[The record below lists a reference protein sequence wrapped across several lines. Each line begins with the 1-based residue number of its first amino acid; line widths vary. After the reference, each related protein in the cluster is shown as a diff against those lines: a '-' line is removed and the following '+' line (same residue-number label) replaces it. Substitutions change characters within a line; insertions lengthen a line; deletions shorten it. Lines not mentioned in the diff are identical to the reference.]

1 MLRLQQ
7 INTQLGTIVHLVI
20 WSNHL
25 PFTSDYPFTCSI
37 AIHQGFGGLSQAKLK
52 PQATTV
58 PSPACSPRHRSSKV
72 FSNTC
77 IFGSCSDLLWDITD
91 TYSRYI
97 YIYTYGYRLISPRS
111 IGRFKGGYMWL
122 YNLSINQPT
131 SRERLLTL
139 LWLRYLRGLDHFQ
152 KTPRLINLQA
162 SGDQACPGNT
172 TWKLLRL
179 QFQTPIRSGQR
190 EKHLEISEN

>member
-37 AIHQGFGGLSQAKLK
+37 AIHQGFGGLSQAQA
-52 PQATTV
+52 QATTV

-91 TYSRYI
+91 TYRYI
-97 YIYTYGYRLISPRS
+97 YIYTHTDITWYHHVALVVSRGV
-111 IGRFKGGYMWL
+111 
-122 YNLSINQPT
+122 NLSINQPT

-139 LWLRYLRGLDHFQ
+139 LWLRHLRGLDHFQ